1 MGNKQ
6 ILPQEKPGFSRLSGR
21 GNRAENFL
29 SQGAFPRLP
38 TGGKYG
44 TLSLVDTSLTKS
56 PGPSTRPGEK
66 HGCRGGPVPG
76 AIFGKEQAMV
86 YTRNISD
93 SIVWVGGSDRRLA
106 LFENLFPIP
115 RGVSYNSY
123 VILDE
128 KTALLDTVDSSIA
141 PLR

>member
-1 MGNKQ
+1 
-6 ILPQEKPGFSRLSGR
+6 
-21 GNRAENFL
+21 
-29 SQGAFPRLP
+29 
-38 TGGKYG
+38 
-44 TLSLVDTSLTKS
+44 
-56 PGPSTRPGEK
+56 
-66 HGCRGGPVPG
+66 
-76 AIFGKEQAMV
+76 MV

-93 SIVWVGGSDRRLA
+93 SVIWVGGSDRRLA

-141 PLR
+141 LQFIQNVRAALGDRPLDYLIVNHMERRPLRHH

>member
-1 MGNKQ
+1 
-6 ILPQEKPGFSRLSGR
+6 
-21 GNRAENFL
+21 
-29 SQGAFPRLP
+29 
-38 TGGKYG
+38 
-44 TLSLVDTSLTKS
+44 
-56 PGPSTRPGEK
+56 
-66 HGCRGGPVPG
+66 
-76 AIFGKEQAMV
+76 MV

-141 PLR
+141 LQFIQNVRATLGDKPLDYLITFYIE

>member
-1 MGNKQ
+1 
-6 ILPQEKPGFSRLSGR
+6 
-21 GNRAENFL
+21 
-29 SQGAFPRLP
+29 
-38 TGGKYG
+38 
-44 TLSLVDTSLTKS
+44 
-56 PGPSTRPGEK
+56 
-66 HGCRGGPVPG
+66 
-76 AIFGKEQAMV
+76 MV

-128 KTALLDTVDSSIA
+128 KTALLDTVDSSIPRQFVKEA
-141 PLR
+141 DTN

>member
-1 MGNKQ
+1 
-6 ILPQEKPGFSRLSGR
+6 
-21 GNRAENFL
+21 
-29 SQGAFPRLP
+29 
-38 TGGKYG
+38 
-44 TLSLVDTSLTKS
+44 
-56 PGPSTRPGEK
+56 
-66 HGCRGGPVPG
+66 
-76 AIFGKEQAMV
+76 MV

-141 PLR
+141 LQFIQHVRALSLIPI